1 MLVNGVELKEQDDM
15 VCLAARRN
23 DGHFEP
29 ETFEYL
35 QSLNPKGTFVDIG
48 AYTGIYGI
56 WAAKRGYSVQ
66 FFEPHPVIYE
76 RMVYNMFDNN
86 VTGNCYNVALSDR
99 LEKRQFFM
107 NPSPTMTSAGSLIES
122 RGKGYAFDVSSYPYS
137 YYATGDES
145 TIKIDVEGAEL
156 SVLKGMVSVLELEKP
171 ALVIE
176 VLDRNQENE
185 VVAFLKPYGYNSLG
199 KFDGRN
205 IILSV

>member
-1 MLVNGVELKEQDDM
+1 MLVNGVDLYDKDDM
-15 VCLAARRN
+15 VVRSALRN
-23 DGHFEP
+23 NGEFEP
-29 ETFEYL
+29 QTFKYL
-35 QSLNPKGTFVDIG
+35 ESLSPKGTFVDIG

-56 WAAKRGYSVQ
+56 WAAKSGYSVQ

-86 VTGNCYNVALSDR
+86 VTGNCYNIALSDKI
-99 LEKRQFFM
+99 EKRQFFM
-107 NPSPTMTSAGSLIES
+107 NLTLTMTSAGSLIEG

-145 TIKIDVEGAEL
+145 VIKIDVEGAEL

-171 ALVIE
+171 VLVIE

-185 VVAFLKPYGYNSLG
+185 VLAFLKPYGYNSLG